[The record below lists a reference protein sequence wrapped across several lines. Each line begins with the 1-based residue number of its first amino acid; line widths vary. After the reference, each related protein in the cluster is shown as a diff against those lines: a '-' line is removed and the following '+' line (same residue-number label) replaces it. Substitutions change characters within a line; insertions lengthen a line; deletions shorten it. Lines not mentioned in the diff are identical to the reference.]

1 MFLLAHLSCLMQD
14 TALPEWIDQAPQSGA
29 AHRLSEHGPRPG
41 ALLPFAFLSHSSAL
55 LRNAWQKSQCPEAG
69 GPGSAFPGNAIA
81 GPGSAASRALLPW
94 HSQPQG
100 HCRAAIFHMAFFFF
114 PPTCTRS
121 RDGLGCKT
129 LQSSKAL
136 CTLRALLGPSPFQS
150 EQEGQVTRQRTKV
163 PGERHQHSHLHT
175 CKGPFCPF
183 FFFPFEISNSSLWT
197 KSCLSENI
205 DLRPLT
211 KLHLKQSRGLFF
223 PLPTDLSAQSLDL
236 PGSCRKF
243 LHWSTPLVL
252 AQRGFCT

>member
-1 MFLLAHLSCLMQD
+1 MPGRKASAQRQEDQAQLSLAMPLLALA
-14 TALPEWIDQAPQSGA
+14 ALPPELCS
-29 AHRLSEHGPRPG
+29 HGT
-41 ALLPFAFLSHSSAL
+41 HSPKATVEL
-55 LRNAWQKSQCPEAG
+55 QYFTWL
-69 GPGSAFPGNAIA
+69 
-81 GPGSAASRALLPW
+81 
-94 HSQPQG
+94 
-100 HCRAAIFHMAFFFF
+100 FFFF
-114 PPTCTRS
+114 PPHAHEAEMGSGVKLCRAAKPCARS
-121 RDGLGCKT
+121 GPCSAHRHFRASRKAK
-129 LQSSKAL
+129 LQDK
-136 CTLRALLGPSPFQS
+136 
-150 EQEGQVTRQRTKV
+150 EQKSQGNVTSIVISTHAKV
-163 PGERHQHSHLHT
+163 PSAR
-175 CKGPFCPF
+175 F